1 MQLSFVGHQFEH
13 SAAYADSCEACVQ
26 LDRLDDLVAE
36 PPAVS
41 EVHRPAGREP
51 VLQAPALA
59 SVAAVL
65 AFNPRAPPFI

>member
-1 MQLSFVGHQFEH
+1 MDGEAVLGRIGLALV
-13 SAAYADSCEACVQ
+13 AAVQ